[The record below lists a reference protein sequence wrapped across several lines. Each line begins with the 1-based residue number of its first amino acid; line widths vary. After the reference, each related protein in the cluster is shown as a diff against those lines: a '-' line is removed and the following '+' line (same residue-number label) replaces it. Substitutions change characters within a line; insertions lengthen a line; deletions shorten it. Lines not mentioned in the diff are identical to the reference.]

1 MPRAALSEQDIE
13 AFRRRAV
20 DAAMKL
26 FAERG
31 YEGVSLRSVAADLGV
46 SAMAPYR
53 YFANKA
59 EMFAMVRAEAYR
71 RFANRLEQALHAGDD
86 PLNRLVSLREAY
98 LDYAL
103 SDPDAYRVMFALAQE
118 PEEQYPAL
126 AEQSG
131 RAFRY
136 LVDAVED
143 AARAGVVEGDPLT
156 IAHLLWASTHG
167 LVALHLAGKLTLGRT
182 LEELRN
188 APPVVLKMP

>member
-1 MPRAALSEQDIE
+1 MSRAALSEEEVD

-31 YEGVSLRSVAADLGV
+31 YEGVSLRSVAAELRV

-53 YFANKA
+53 YFENKA

-71 RFANRLEQALHAGDD
+71 RFADRLERALRDGDD
-86 PLNRLVSLREAY
+86 PLQRLFSLREAY
-98 LDYAL
+98 LDHAL

-118 PEEQYPAL
+118 PEERYPAL

-131 RAFRY
+131 RSFRY
-136 LVDAVED
+136 LVDAVEE
-143 AARAGVVEGDPLT
+143 AARAGIVEGDPLT
-156 IAHLLWASTHG
+156 VAHLLWASTHG

-182 LEELRN
+182 LEELRG
-188 APPVVLKMP
+188 APPVALKVP